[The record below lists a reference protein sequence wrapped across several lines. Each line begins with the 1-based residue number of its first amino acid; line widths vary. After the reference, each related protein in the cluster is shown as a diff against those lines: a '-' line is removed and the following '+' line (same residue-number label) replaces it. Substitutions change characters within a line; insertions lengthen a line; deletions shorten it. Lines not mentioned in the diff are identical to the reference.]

1 MLFEEIFFVYF
12 EHHTKPVNALSDQN
26 AEFLNVKAGG
36 IFVMVTVNNPVNM

>member
-12 EHHTKPVNALSDQN
+12 EHTKPVNALSDKN